1 MKKITKIGLAFLSG
15 LLVAAAWP
23 TRGFAPL
30 AFVAFVPLLFLQ
42 DRIGDKENPEKGK
55 VFLLSFITFV
65 TWNALTTWWVW
76 ETTAAGT
83 IGMILLNSVF
93 MTTVFWAYHLVK
105 TKLFDNKKGYYVLII
120 FVLAFEY
127 LHLNWQLNWPW
138 LNLGNV
144 FSHYYTWVQW
154 YEWTGSAGGTVWV
167 LSVNILI
174 YKLFIRETITF
185 AKQSHPRSNHICEA
199 TTSAKQSHLRSNHIR
214 KAVTFAKQSHLIKS
228 SIIILSVVCIP
239 LIISKILYHS
249 YKETGEDVEIVVV
262 QPNLDPYS
270 EEFTLTPDQILK
282 RNLDVAIPLITEN
295 TRFVVSPESAIQEN
309 IWLENIDNYYSIK
322 RLRSIVEY
330 FPQTCYVIGLGPY
343 GMVPDGDEKDFA
355 ARKFGDVD
363 KYYYAYNTAA
373 LITTD
378 SIQLYHKSKL
388 TPGVE
393 AIPSWW
399 FVKPLANMAIDLGGT
414 SGTLKKDTE
423 ARVLSFDN
431 HKVGTLIC
439 YESAFGGYATEFV
452 KKGADMLFVI
462 TNDGWW
468 GNTPGHRQHLEFS
481 SLRAIETRRS
491 IARSANTG
499 ISAFI
504 NQKGDIVEQSKY
516 WEQTALRNTIKT
528 NDKQTFYVRY
538 GDYIYKVSVFLTALL
553 FLLTLVRLI
562 TKRK

>member
-1 MKKITKIGLAFLSG
+1 MKAVTKVSLALLSG
-15 LLVAAAWP
+15 LLIAAAWP
-23 TRGFAPL
+23 TKGLAPL

-42 DRIGDKENPEKGK
+42 DRVGDRENPEKGK
-55 VFLLSFITFV
+55 MFLLALAAFL
-65 TWNALTTWWVW
+65 TWNSLTTWWVW
-76 ETTAAGT
+76 KTTAVGT

-93 MTTVFWAYHLVK
+93 MATVFWAFHLVK
-105 TKLFDNKKGYYVLII
+105 TRLYENKKGYYVLII

-154 YEWTGSAGGTVWV
+154 YEWTGAAGGTVWV
-167 LSVNILI
+167 LTSNILI
-174 YKLFIRETITF
+174 YKWLF
-185 AKQSHPRSNHICEA
+185 KSKNHLKSALLA
-199 TTSAKQSHLRSNHIR
+199 T
-214 KAVTFAKQSHLIKS
+214 AVL
-228 SIIILSVVCIP
+228 LIP
-239 LIISKILYHS
+239 LIVSKIMYHS
-249 YKETGEDVEIVVV
+249 YKEAGNEVEVVVV

-270 EEFTLTPDQILK
+270 EEFTLTPPQIMQ
-282 RNLDVAIPLITEN
+282 RNLEVAAPLMTEN

-309 IWLENIDNYYSIK
+309 IWLENIDKYYSIK
-322 RLRSIVEY
+322 ELRRFVDS
-330 FPQTCYVIGLGPY
+330 FPQSCYVIGIGPY
-343 GMVPDGDEKDFA
+343 GPVPEGEEDDFA
-355 ARKFGDVD
+355 ARKFYDVD
-363 KYYYAYNTAA
+363 KYFYAYNTAT
-373 LITTD
+373 LITKD
-378 SIQLYHKSKL
+378 DIQLYHKSKL

-393 AIPSWW
+393 SMPSWW
-399 FVKPLANMAIDLGGT
+399 FVRPLANMAVDLGGT
-414 SGTLKKDTE
+414 TGTLKKDTE

-439 YESAFGGYATEFV
+439 YESAFGGYVTEFV
-452 KKGADMLFVI
+452 RKGADMLFVI

-468 GNTPGHRQHLEFS
+468 GDTPGHRQHLEFS

-504 NQKGDIVEQSKY
+504 NQKGDVVEKSKY
-516 WEQTALRNTIKT
+516 WEQTALRNTLKT
-528 NDKQTFYVRY
+528 NEKQTFYVRY

-553 FLLTLVRLI
+553 LVLTFVRVI

>member
-1 MKKITKIGLAFLSG
+1 MKTKTKIGLAFLSG
-15 LLVAAAWP
+15 LLIAAAWP

-30 AFVAFVPLLFLQ
+30 AFVAFIPLLFLQ

-55 VFLLSFITFV
+55 VFLLSLITFV

-76 ETTAAGT
+76 KTTAAGT

-93 MTTVFWAYHLVK
+93 MATVFWTYHLVK
-105 TKLFDNKKGYYVLII
+105 TKLYDNKKGYYILII
-120 FVLAFEY
+120 FVLAFEF

-167 LSVNILI
+167 LATNILI
-174 YKLFIRETITF
+174 YKILKFSFQNNGILFVKNEKGRNPE
-185 AKQSHPRSNHICEA
+185 ADALQS
-199 TTSAKQSHLRSNHIR
+199 QFR
-214 KAVTFAKQSHLIKS
+214 KNLIV
-228 SIIILSVVCIP
+228 ILAISFIP
-239 LIISKILYHS
+239 LIISKILYS
-249 YKETGEDVEIVVV
+249 IYQETGDDVEVVVV

-270 EEFTLTPDQILK
+270 EEFTLTPEQILD
-282 RNLDVAIPLITEN
+282 RNLKVAIPMITEN

-309 IWLENIDNYYSIK
+309 IWLENIDNYYSIN

-343 GMVPDGDEKDFA
+343 GMVPKGEENDFA
-355 ARKFGDVD
+355 ARKFYDAD
-363 KYYYAYNTAA
+363 QYYFAYNTAA
-373 LITTD
+373 LITSD
-378 SIQLYHKSKL
+378 SIQLYHKSKM

-399 FVKPLANMAIDLGGT
+399 FIRPLADMAIDLGGT

-504 NQKGDIVEQSKY
+504 NQRGDIVEQSEY

-553 FLLTLVRLI
+553 LVLTFVRII

>member
-1 MKKITKIGLAFLSG
+1 MKTITKIGLAFLSG
-15 LLVAAAWP
+15 LLIAAAWP

-42 DRIGDKENPEKGK
+42 DRIGDKENPKKGK
-55 VFLLSFITFV
+55 IFLLSLIAFL
-65 TWNALTTWWVW
+65 TWNALTTWWIW
-76 ETTAAGT
+76 KTTAAGT
-83 IGMILLNSVF
+83 IGTIILNSVF
-93 MTTVFWAYHLVK
+93 MTTVFWAYHFVK
-105 TKLFDNKKGYYVLII
+105 TKLYDNKKGYYILII

-167 LSVNILI
+167 LAVNILI
-174 YKLFIRETITF
+174 YKLFIRETF
-185 AKQSHPRSNHICEA
+185 
-199 TTSAKQSHLRSNHIR
+199 TSAKR
-214 KAVTFAKQSHLIKS
+214 SHLIKS

-249 YKETGEDVEIVVV
+249 YKETGDDVEIVVV

-282 RNLDVAIPLITEN
+282 RNLEVAIPLITEN

-309 IWLENIDNYYSIK
+309 IWLDNIDNYYSIN
-322 RLRSIVEY
+322 RLRSVVEY

-373 LITTD
+373 LINTD

-393 AIPSWW
+393 AMPSWW
-399 FVKPLANMAIDLGGT
+399 FVRPLANMAIDLGGT

-468 GNTPGHRQHLEFS
+468 GNTPGHKQHLEFS

-553 FLLTLVRLI
+553 LILTFVKFI

>member
-1 MKKITKIGLAFLSG
+1 MKTKTKIGLALLSG
-15 LLVAAAWP
+15 LLIAAAWP

-30 AFVAFVPLLFLQ
+30 AFVAFIPLLFLQ

-55 VFLLSFITFV
+55 VFLLSLITFV

-76 ETTAAGT
+76 KTTAAGT

-93 MTTVFWAYHLVK
+93 MATVFWTYHLVK
-105 TKLFDNKKGYYVLII
+105 TKLYDNKKGYYILII
-120 FVLAFEY
+120 FVLAFEF

-167 LSVNILI
+167 LATNILI
-174 YKLFIRETITF
+174 YKILKFSFQNNGILFVKNEKGRNPE
-185 AKQSHPRSNHICEA
+185 ADALQS
-199 TTSAKQSHLRSNHIR
+199 QFR
-214 KAVTFAKQSHLIKS
+214 KDFIV
-228 SIIILSVVCIP
+228 ILAIFFIP
-239 LIISKILYHS
+239 LIISKILYS
-249 YKETGEDVEIVVV
+249 IYQETGDDVEVVVV

-270 EEFTLTPDQILK
+270 EEFTLTPEQILD
-282 RNLDVAIPLITEN
+282 RNLKVAIPMITKN
-295 TRFVVSPESAIQEN
+295 TRFVVSPESAIQED
-309 IWLENIDNYYSIK
+309 IWLENIDNYYSIN

-343 GMVPDGDEKDFA
+343 GMVPKGEENDFA
-355 ARKFGDVD
+355 ARKFYDAD
-363 KYYYAYNTAA
+363 QYYYAYNTAA
-373 LITTD
+373 LITSD
-378 SIQLYHKSKL
+378 SIQLYHKSKM

-399 FVKPLANMAIDLGGT
+399 FIRPLANMAIDLGGT

-423 ARVLSFDN
+423 AHVLSFDN

-504 NQKGDIVEQSKY
+504 NQRGDIVEQSEY

-553 FLLTLVRLI
+553 LVLTFVRII

>member
-1 MKKITKIGLAFLSG
+1 MKAVTKVSLALLSG
-15 LLVAAAWP
+15 LLIAAAWP
-23 TRGFAPL
+23 TKGLAPL

-55 VFLLSFITFV
+55 MFLLALVAFL
-65 TWNALTTWWVW
+65 TWNSLTTWWVW
-76 ETTAAGT
+76 KTTAVGT

-93 MTTVFWAYHLVK
+93 MATVFWAFHLVK
-105 TKLFDNKKGYYVLII
+105 TKLYENKKGYYVLII

-154 YEWTGSAGGTVWV
+154 YELTGAAGGTVWV
-167 LSVNILI
+167 LTSNILI
-174 YKLFIRETITF
+174 YKWLF
-185 AKQSHPRSNHICEA
+185 KSKNHLK
-199 TTSAKQSHLRSNHIR
+199 SALLAM
-214 KAVTFAKQSHLIKS
+214 AVL
-228 SIIILSVVCIP
+228 LIP
-239 LIISKILYHS
+239 LIVSKIMYHS
-249 YKETGEDVEIVVV
+249 YKEVGNEVEVVVV

-270 EEFTLTPDQILK
+270 EEFTLTPPQIMQ
-282 RNLDVAIPLITEN
+282 RNLEVAAPLMTEN

-309 IWLENIDNYYSIK
+309 IWLENIDKHYSIK
-322 RLRSIVEY
+322 ELRRYIDS
-330 FPQTCYVIGLGPY
+330 FPQSCYVIGIGPY
-343 GMVPDGDEKDFA
+343 GPVPEGEEDDFA
-355 ARKFGDVD
+355 ARKFYDVD
-363 KYYYAYNTAA
+363 KYFYAYNTAT
-373 LITTD
+373 LITKD
-378 SIQLYHKSKL
+378 DIQLYHKSRL

-393 AIPSWW
+393 SMPSWW
-399 FVKPLANMAIDLGGT
+399 ILRPLANMAVDLGGT
-414 SGTLKKDTE
+414 TGTLKKDTE

-439 YESAFGGYATEFV
+439 YESAFGGYVTEFV
-452 KKGADMLFVI
+452 RKGADMLFVI

-468 GNTPGHRQHLEFS
+468 GDTPGHRQHLEFS

-504 NQKGDIVEQSKY
+504 NQKGDIVEKSKY
-516 WEQTALRNTIKT
+516 WEQTALRNTLKT
-528 NDKQTFYVRY
+528 NEKQTFYVRY

-553 FLLTLVRLI
+553 LVLTFVRVI